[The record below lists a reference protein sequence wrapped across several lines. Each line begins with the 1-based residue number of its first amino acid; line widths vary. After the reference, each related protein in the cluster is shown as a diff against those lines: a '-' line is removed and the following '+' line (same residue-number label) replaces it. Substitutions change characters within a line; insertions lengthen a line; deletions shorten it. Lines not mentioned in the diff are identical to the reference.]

1 MRTIIPFEA
10 PPSQLLILLTI
21 NWTLVWWLRSSLNN
35 SGVIPANPGSESG
48 VARAGIQEFQRLLDT
63 GLRRYDGEDL
73 NDLFNELWF
82 QDTSRKF
89 GLYPFSVIS
98 WTESKAAASHALR
111 STTADHSQENY
122 PPVLCRSSL
131 PKVF

>member
-1 MRTIIPFEA
+1 MRAIIPFEA

-63 GLRRYDGEDL
+63 GFRRYDGEDL

-82 QDTSRKF
+82 QDTRCLSLSRNTQN
-89 GLYPFSVIS
+89 P
-98 WTESKAAASHALR
+98 
-111 STTADHSQENY
+111 
-122 PPVLCRSSL
+122 
-131 PKVF
+131 

>member
-1 MRTIIPFEA
+1 MRAIIPFEA

-63 GLRRYDGEDL
+63 GFRRYDGEDL

-82 QDTSRKF
+82 QDTSMC
-89 GLYPFSVIS
+89 
-98 WTESKAAASHALR
+98 
-111 STTADHSQENY
+111 SQCDY
-122 PPVLCRSSL
+122 LPI
-131 PKVF
+131 PKVSLYSLVNSLKLGPTISGLTTR